1 LFTEN
6 FDIDDLR
13 SSFVNEV
20 LTSDLLSKNIY
31 AFTPKTGY
39 AYNISCLDEFWR
51 VSIDMTQSLTIPFDP
66 LLNIETDQSFLKKG
80 STWREKGVKVDE
92 TAQLTN
98 VVLGSGAIVGE
109 GAILKNCVIG
119 RNCVISSGVKIED
132 SVLLSNV
139 TVNKSSLVHR
149 SIIFGGNELPEGSR
163 LAAKSVLP
171 TNTQISSSAIITTDS
186 STFTIYG
193 ANGSPNEQDDED
205 DDLPSIGIHLYRPE
219 R

>member
-1 LFTEN
+1 MFTEN

-13 SSFVNEV
+13 HSFVNEV
-20 LTSDLLSKNIY
+20 LTSDLLVKHIY

-39 AYNISCLDEFWR
+39 ASNISSLDEFWR
-51 VSIDMTQSLTIPFDP
+51 ASVDMTQGLTTPFDP

-109 GAILKNCVIG
+109 GAILSNCVIG
-119 RNCVISSGVKIED
+119 RNCVISSSVKIED
-132 SVLLSNV
+132 SVLLCNV
-139 TVNKSSLVHR
+139 TVNKSSSVHR

-171 TNTQISSSAIITTDS
+171 TNTRISSAITTTES

-193 ANGSPNEQDDED
+193 ANGNPTEQDAED
-205 DDLPSIGIHLYRPE
+205 DDLPPIGIYLYRT
-219 R
+219 RC